1 MDYGLWGGL
10 TIVFDGNFDDNFD
23 VFDSFEYR
31 LHKAGIGVL
40 MDRPG
45 IPPSF
50 GMGGPIWA

>member
-10 TIVFDGNFDDNFD
+10 TIIFDGTFDD